1 MQHTDDDRGGSLFAG
16 LRVLD
21 VGTVI
26 AGPVAATMLADF
38 GADVVKVEPPGG
50 DMLRHISGI
59 NTTPDA
65 DTNYLWELDARN
77 KRSIQLD
84 LKAPGGLGVLHRL
97 IDRCDVY
104 VTNQPHP
111 VRRSLGLGFDELH
124 ARNPSM
130 IYASLTANGEHGP
143 DRDSKGFDLVSY
155 WTRSGL
161 MDLVR
166 SPHGPPTHS
175 LPGMGDHPTA
185 VALFAGIV
193 MALLKRERT
202 GEGSMVSTSL
212 LANGLWSS
220 AAIVQGALAGADVPA
235 YRDRQRVPAFL
246 HRLYRCQDDR
256 WIGFTMVRSGQEIK
270 ALFGALDASHLLTD
284 DRFATTDGQ
293 YTHRAELAEAIEA
306 VVSRRPSTAWM
317 ERFGEAGVPAAL
329 AARTEEVIHD
339 PQLEANHI
347 VTRADPESGLERTLN
362 HPIQVSTAPLV
373 EPRRAP
379 GPGEHTREILR
390 EVGYAADEI
399 VDLAAAG
406 VIAASDGA
414 GPG

>member
-1 MQHTDDDRGGSLFAG
+1 
-16 LRVLD
+16 
-21 VGTVI
+21 
-26 AGPVAATMLADF
+26 
-38 GADVVKVEPPGG
+38 
-50 DMLRHISGI
+50 
-59 NTTPDA
+59 
-65 DTNYLWELDARN
+65 
-77 KRSIQLD
+77 
-84 LKAPGGLGVLHRL
+84 
-97 IDRCDVY
+97 
-104 VTNQPHP
+104 
-111 VRRSLGLGFDELH
+111 
-124 ARNPSM
+124 M

-220 AAIVQGALAGADVPA
+220 AAIVQGALAGADVSA

-246 HRLYRCQDDR
+246 HRLYRCRDDR
-256 WIGFTMVRSGQEIK
+256 WIGFTMVRSGHEIK
-270 ALFGALDASHLLTD
+270 ALFDALGASHLLTD
-284 DRFATTDGQ
+284 PRFATTDGQ
-293 YTHRAELAEAIEA
+293 YTHRAELAEAVEA
-306 VVSRRPSTAWM
+306 VVSERSSAEWM
-317 ERFGEAGVPAAL
+317 TRFGDAGVPAAL

-379 GPGEHTREILR
+379 GPGEHTQEILG
-390 EVGYAADEI
+390 EIGYDAAE
-399 VDLAAAG
+399 
-406 VIAASDGA
+406 IAALRRSGA
-414 GPG
+414 IGSSPGAALG